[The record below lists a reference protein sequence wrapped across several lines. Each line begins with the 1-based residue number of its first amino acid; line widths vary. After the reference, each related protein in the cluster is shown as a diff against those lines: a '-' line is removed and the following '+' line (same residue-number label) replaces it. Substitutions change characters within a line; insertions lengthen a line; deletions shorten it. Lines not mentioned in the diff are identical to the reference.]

1 MQSSVLSSPWR
12 TTTNDFKIGI
22 DAEHCLASNSYTLEA
37 TRLEWNYE
45 SQAKPRTSIFLNDA
59 VFRFRRY
66 VLWFSFS
73 TLRFEYLRDC
83 LFSFGF
89 DLPYNLV
96 LSSFLSVCSGG
107 FGFVTCFQGLT
118 SILSGDCHVLAFF
131 FWMFLLHSRLPV
143 SIFCS
148 SLEPTCARV
157 GSLVAISNT
166 TSSS

>member
-1 MQSSVLSSPWR
+1 MNPRRSLERLFFS
-12 TTTNDFKIGI
+12 TTPSF
-22 DAEHCLASNSYTLEA
+22 
-37 TRLEWNYE
+37 
-45 SQAKPRTSIFLNDA
+45 
-59 VFRFRRY
+59 VFVARY

-96 LSSFLSVCSGG
+96 LSSFLSICSGG

-118 SILSGDCHVLAFF
+118 SMLSGDCHVLAFF
-131 FWMFLLHSRLPV
+131 FLDVSTSLSSTRVYILL
-143 SIFCS
+143 FA
-148 SLEPTCARV
+148 CAQV

-166 TSSS
+166 TSSSSCCCLRCCRLLRYIGFLLTTNFSL